1 MPRVAADPSAYLD
14 QLTPARAAA
23 APGTMVSAA
32 GLAKATGITWRVL
45 ERWAEKDTK
54 LPVAQRGA
62 HGTKWQFDLVAVLD
76 HLIASGRK
84 IATVKGQRSNEASRL
99 AGMSEN
105 ASMPLVDFG
114 AEARGAKAIA
124 EARLMTHRLKR
135 EQGEYIRADLVGA
148 LLNDLMGLMQSETLA
163 ITARIDPAGMWPAE
177 HRADV
182 EDELRTVLITVRD
195 RCDAHLA
202 NWRNNGGL
210 GRA

>member
-14 QLTPARAAA
+14 QLNSARADA
-23 APGTMVSAA
+23 APGTIVSAS

-45 ERWAEKDTK
+45 ERWAEKDAK
-54 LPVAQRGA
+54 LPVMQRGGP
-62 HGTKWQFDLVAVLD
+62 GTKWQFDLVAVLD
-76 HLIASGRK
+76 HLIASGRA
-84 IATVKGQRSNEASRL
+84 IAVTKGQRSDEAARL
-99 AGMSEN
+99 AGISERT
-105 ASMPLVDFG
+105 AMPLIDFG

-135 EQGEYIRADLVGA
+135 EQGEYIRADMVSA
-148 LLNDLMGLMQSETLA
+148 LLNDLMGLMQTETLA

-177 HRADV
+177 HRAEV

-202 NWRNNGGL
+202 KWSDNGGF